1 MSFPNFL
8 RPSQNIYVSTLKF
21 RFFEKTKKIC
31 RNLIFYIYWVKG
43 TWISLLYN
51 YILVIRDAQPII
63 FPSTGRNSFF
73 ILPINLNCHIAQK
86 SQILPQKNKY
96 CSEEAMNLNGSKNVL
111 FTYYCILLTLFECF
125 VHCRNGIRLWIW
137 ASCLHDFCYHILYSI
152 Y

>member
-1 MSFPNFL
+1 MEKKSPNILTLLCRVREKVNIFSQFL
-8 RPSQNIYVSTLKF
+8 KAFLEYIYVSTLKF

-73 ILPINLNCHIAQK
+73 ILPINLKCHIAQK
-86 SQILPQKNKY
+86 SQILSQKTNI
-96 CSEEAMNLNGSKNVL
+96 VL
-111 FTYYCILLTLFECF
+111 
-125 VHCRNGIRLWIW
+125 RKLWTWMVAKMFYLRTI
-137 ASCLHDFCYHILYSI
+137 AYS
-152 Y
+152 